1 MDNKRADVVIVGG
14 GIVGCSTA
22 VHLRKAGW
30 DVTLL
35 ERQTIGVNA
44 SGRNGGGVR
53 QQNRDPRELPLAMAS
68 VRMWHTLSEEL
79 DHDVEYRPDG
89 VAVLAF
95 TQDRLGELT
104 ESAKHQRRAG
114 LPVETIG
121 PAELARLF
129 PGMGPQACGAN
140 YCALDGHANPLAT
153 MRAYQMA
160 LSRLGVPVYEGAEV
174 TGFER
179 GKGGEVT
186 AVVANRVRVEARR
199 VVIAAGPWSDG
210 LCRLLGRGLPTMP
223 KQPEMMVSE
232 RVAPFIRGM
241 ISGPHGYLRQSVSGH
256 IHFGINSK
264 PTRRLDFAVRPES
277 MGNLAGNLLD
287 IYPRIGEVRILR
299 TWSGLTAWTP
309 DGIPIIDRHPD
320 APGTFVAAAFC
331 GHGFALGPAVGAVV
345 ASMVQGE
352 EPPVSPAPFSL
363 SRF

>member
-1 MDNKRADVVIVGG
+1 MEIKRADVVVIGG

-30 DVTLL
+30 DVILL
-35 ERQTIGVNA
+35 ERQHVGANA

-68 VRMWHTLSEEL
+68 IRMWHSLSAEL
-79 DHDVEYRPDG
+79 GHDVEYRPDG
-89 VAVLAF
+89 LAVLAF
-95 TQDRLGELT
+95 TRDQLRHLR
-104 ESAKHQRRAG
+104 ESAERQRNDG

-121 PAELARLF
+121 PSELARLF
-129 PGMGPQACGAN
+129 PGIGSQACGAN
-140 YCALDGHANPLAT
+140 YCPLDGHANPLAT
-153 MRAYQMA
+153 MRAYQLA
-160 LSRLGVPVYEGAEV
+160 LSRLGVQVDEGAEV
-174 TGFER
+174 TAFER
-179 GKGGEVT
+179 GKGGGVT
-186 AVVANRVRVEARR
+186 AVIAGGMRVEARR

-210 LCRLLGRGLPTMP
+210 LCQLLGRGLPTTP
-223 KQPEMMVSE
+223 KKPEMMVSE

-241 ISGPHGYLRQSVSGH
+241 IGAPHGYLRQAASGH

-264 PTRRLDFAVRPES
+264 PTRRLDFGVRPES

-287 IYPRIGEVRILR
+287 IYPGIGEVRILR

-331 GHGFALGPAVGAVV
+331 GHGFALGPAVGAIV

-352 EPPVSPAPFSL
+352 EPPVSPSPFAL
-363 SRF
+363 RRF